1 MKKKIYK
8 CIAEVVV
15 CEDYSTVLM
24 ENIKEVNV
32 TNLVFTIIS
41 SMIAAFR
48 TWIQHTLC
56 LCKEKKTT
64 AVDKRILGF

>member
-1 MKKKIYK
+1 MKKKVYK
-8 CIAEVVV
+8 CIAEVVI
-15 CEDYSTVLM
+15 CEDYSTKLM

-48 TWIQHTLC
+48 TWI
-56 LCKEKKTT
+56 
-64 AVDKRILGF
+64 